1 MQIINVKQGTK
12 EWFQARAGIPTASS
26 FKLVMAKGQGK
37 TRKTYMLKL
46 AGEILTGEPQ
56 EQFTN
61 VHTERG
67 NELEPEVLEL
77 YQIQTDNDVEEC
89 GFIKTASAGYSPDG
103 LIGDDGLIE
112 IKTRLPHLQIELLL
126 ADKVPSEHIA
136 QIQGGLWV
144 SGRDWCDFVSY
155 CPGLPM
161 FIKRVYRDED
171 KISDISTA
179 IDKFNA
185 ELNVIVEKIGG
196 MI

>member
-1 MQIINVKQGTK
+1 MQIINVKQGTD

-77 YQIQTDNDVEEC
+77 YQIQTGNDVKEC
-89 GFIKTASAGYSPDG
+89 GFIKTTSAGYSPDG
-103 LIGDDGLIE
+103 LIDDNGLIE

>member
-1 MQIINVKQGTK
+1 
-12 EWFQARAGIPTASS
+12 
-26 FKLVMAKGQGK
+26 MAKGQGK

-77 YQIQTDNDVEEC
+77 YQIQTGNDVKEC
-89 GFIKTASAGYSPDG
+89 GFIKTTSAGYSPDG
-103 LIGDDGLIE
+103 LIDDNGLIE